1 MNQFIAIER
10 QIRIKDA
17 NVTVAASD
25 STHFRLHKTLN
36 TLVLLSVI
44 WNAPVMSFSIPR
56 YVSMQKIIWKSA
68 R

>member
-1 MNQFIAIER
+1 MSQFIAIER

-25 STHFRLHKTLN
+25 MTHFRLHKTLN

-68 R
+68 Y